1 MNLLAKSVHYFRP
14 SYDTKGRF
22 NSYWHQIDEALSL
35 MPRQVLEVGVG
46 NGFVSKYLKERGIDV
61 KTFDINHRLTPDIIG
76 SVLEMPFPN
85 DAFDVVSCCE
95 VLEHLPYSDF
105 KNALKELAR
114 VSQKFVIL
122 SLPDV
127 TTAYR
132 FNIELP
138 RLKPIK
144 RLVVHPFHR
153 AIRHEYD
160 SEHYWEI
167 GKISYALKKIIK
179 DLRSSGFEIIKT
191 YRVFEFRYH
200 RFFSLRKI

>member
-1 MNLLAKSVHYFRP
+1 MKLKAKPIHYFRS

-22 NSYWHQIDEALSL
+22 SSYWHQIDEIVSL
-35 MPRQVLEVGVG
+35 TPRQVLEVGVG

-61 KTFDINHRLTPDIIG
+61 KTLDIDHRLSPDITG
-76 SVLEMPFPN
+76 SVLEMPFP
-85 DAFDVVSCCE
+85 DEAFSVVTCCE
-95 VLEHLPYSDF
+95 VLEHMPYSEF
-105 KNALKELAR
+105 KKALIELAR

-138 RLKPIK
+138 RIKPIK
-144 RLVVHPFHR
+144 MLVGHPFHR
-153 AIRHEYD
+153 ATRHEYD

-167 GKISYALKKIIK
+167 GKISYTLKKIIK

-200 RFFSLRKI
+200 RFFSLIKI